1 MILMR
6 QEIRGFRAVR
16 DAARNWEEYSSDLL
30 GDRDVRSYR
39 QLPLEADPPRHTKF
53 RMALSEFFSSS
64 SIEPHEKA
72 FEELAERLLNNVEGK
87 KRFKVEEDLVLP
99 FVIGCLTIIYSRQQD
114 FDEWV
119 SWGPDVWTAA
129 SYQRGETDANS
140 QAALRERDFSVP
152 TTRSGE
158 TLQAYLTRV
167 FDEAEARVS
176 KGEDTRDVWDFVA
189 AMEIDG
195 RRVDRLEMQGVA
207 NVLLAGGRDTVI
219 KLLSGF
225 VWHLV
230 KNPQDVSLL
239 QSQKE
244 NLKSAIGEMARFI
257 SPLPR
262 MERAPRE
269 YAVGPDSEREVE
281 KYVLLSFVSAN
292 HDKSQWENP
301 NVVDFTRERNPHIA
315 FGFGAHSCLGQN
327 ITEFEGSAFLRAL
340 LPRIRNWRFAAEPVI
355 DWARAELEDGN
366 ETVHISSFLDLQIVT
381 V

>member
-1 MILMR
+1 MIHMR

-16 DAARNWEEYSSDLL
+16 DAARNWEDYSSDLL

-39 QLPLEADPPRHTKF
+39 QLPLEADPPRHTQF
-53 RMALSEFFSSS
+53 RMALSEFFSYS
-64 SIEPHEKA
+64 SIEPHTKA
-72 FEELAERLLNNVEGK
+72 FEELAVKLLNSVESK

-99 FVIGCLTIIYSRQQD
+99 YVIGCLTIIYSRPQD

-129 SYQRGETDANS
+129 SYKRGEIDANS
-140 QAALRERDFSVP
+140 QAALRERDFSAS

-167 FDEAEARVS
+167 FDEAEARVLS
-176 KGEDTRDVWDFVA
+176 GEDTRDIWDFVA

-239 QSQKE
+239 QSQKD

-269 YAVGPDSEREVE
+269 YVSRPDSEREVD

-301 NVVDFTRERNPHIA
+301 HVVDFSRERNPHIA

-327 ITEFEGSAFLRAL
+327 ITEIEGSAFLRAI
-340 LPRIRNWRFAAEPVI
+340 LPRIEHWRFAAEPAI
-355 DWARAELEDGN
+355 DWARAELEDGS
-366 ETVHISSFLDLQIVT
+366 ETIHISSFLDLEIAT

>member
-1 MILMR
+1 MIVMR

-16 DAARNWEEYSSDLL
+16 EAARNWEEYSSDLL

-39 QLPLEADPPRHTKF
+39 QLPLEADPPRHTQF
-53 RMALSEFFSSS
+53 RMALSDFFSSG
-64 SIEPHEKA
+64 SIEPHSKE
-72 FEELAERLLNNVEGK
+72 FEELAVRLLDKVEVK
-87 KRFKVEEDLVLP
+87 QRFKVEEDLVLP

-129 SYQRGETDANS
+129 AYQRGESDANS
-140 QAALRERDFSVP
+140 HAALRERDFTAT

-167 FDEAEARVS
+167 FDEAETRVEA
-176 KGEDTRDVWDFVA
+176 GESTRDVWDFVA
-189 AMEIDG
+189 SIKVDG
-195 RRVDRLEMQGVA
+195 LPINRQEMQGIA

-262 MERAPRE
+262 MERAPRQ
-269 YAVGPDSEREVE
+269 YASGPDSERDVD

-292 HDKSQWENP
+292 HDSSQWENP
-301 NVVDFTRERNPHIA
+301 NVVDFTRDRNPHIA

-327 ITEFEGSAFLRAL
+327 ITEIEGSAFLRAL
-340 LPRIRNWRFAAEPVI
+340 LPRIGNWRFAAEPVI
-355 DWARAELEDGN
+355 DWAKAELEDGS
-366 ETVHISSFLDLQIVT
+366 ETTHISSFLELEIVT
-381 V
+381 K